1 MSDFSQET
9 LAAYSYVER
18 VTSTADDKDK
28 IMWHGWALRDAFVAG
43 SVWQREREQNNEQR
57 DGMSIF
63 INSCARCGK
72 NHTVRFNRFVSGDID
87 GYNEEKYNQAI
98 VVLTAL
104 VAFQEI
110 YEKRT
115 RDVLPF
121 NDFYRKRIMRIIN
134 AARNIIK
141 E

>member
-1 MSDFSQET
+1 MKNIEANNYKVIATEKDGSQWVG
-9 LAAYSYVER
+9 LPDY
-18 VTSTADDKDK
+18 K
-28 IMWHGWALRDAFVAG
+28 
-43 SVWQREREQNNEQR
+43 
-57 DGMSIF
+57 F
-63 INSCARCGK
+63 I
-72 NHTVRFNRFVSGDID
+72 
-87 GYNEEKYNQAI
+87 EEKYNQAI

-121 NDFYRKRIMRIIN
+121 NDFYRERIMRIIN

>member
-1 MSDFSQET
+1 MKYGISLTPVGTHESDPFE
-9 LAAYSYVER
+9 Y
-18 VTSTADDKDK
+18 
-28 IMWHGWALRDAFVAG
+28 LRCEYCG
-43 SVWQREREQNNEQR
+43 
-57 DGMSIF
+57 GKF
-63 INSCARCGK
+63 I
-72 NHTVRFNRFVSGDID
+72 
-87 GYNEEKYNQAI
+87 EEKYNQAI

-121 NDFYRKRIMRIIN
+121 NDFYRERIMRIIN

>member
-1 MSDFSQET
+1 MKNIEANNYKVIATEKDGSQWVG
-9 LAAYSYVER
+9 LPDY
-18 VTSTADDKDK
+18 K
-28 IMWHGWALRDAFVAG
+28 
-43 SVWQREREQNNEQR
+43 
-57 DGMSIF
+57 F
-63 INSCARCGK
+63 I
-72 NHTVRFNRFVSGDID
+72 
-87 GYNEEKYNQAI
+87 EEKYNQAI

>member
-1 MSDFSQET
+1 MSDLSQET

-87 GYNEEKYNQAI
+87 GYNHWGFCPNTKDPILLKIVDDAPIAQALI
-98 VVLTAL
+98 T
-104 VAFQEI
+104 
-110 YEKRT
+110 
-115 RDVLPF
+115 
-121 NDFYRKRIMRIIN
+121 
-134 AARNIIK
+134 NIK
-141 E
+141 PV